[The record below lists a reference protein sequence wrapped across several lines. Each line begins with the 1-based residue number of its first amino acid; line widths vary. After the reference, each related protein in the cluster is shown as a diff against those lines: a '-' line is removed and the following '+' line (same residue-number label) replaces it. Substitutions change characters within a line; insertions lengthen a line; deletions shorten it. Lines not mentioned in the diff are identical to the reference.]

1 MKKLYFIGSIIAM
14 ALFLSA
20 CTKNEGVGGSSII
33 KGKIT
38 ETKYNASGNAT
49 ATYAASDFDVYIIYG
64 SGNTFYNDDIKTSYD
79 GSYQFKYL
87 EKGDYTIFVYED
99 CLTCPSGKK
108 EILVSTTI
116 ENNGDTK
123 DMGTIDVKKY

>member
-1 MKKLYFIGSIIAM
+1 MKKLYFIGSIIVLT
-14 ALFLSA
+14 LFFSA

-38 ETKYNASGNAT
+38 ETKYNSSGNAT

>member
-116 ENNGDTK
+116 ENTVNPNSFANS
-123 DMGTIDVKKY
+123 

>member
-1 MKKLYFIGSIIAM
+1 MKKLYFIGSIILM
-14 ALFLSA
+14 ALFFSG
-20 CTKNEGVGGSSII
+20 CTKNEGVGGSSTI

-38 ETKYNASGNAT
+38 ETKYNSSGVAT
-49 ATYAASDFDVYIIYG
+49 ATYPASDFDVYIIYG
-64 SGNTFYNDDIKTSYD
+64 SGNTFYNDDVKTSYD

-123 DMGTIDVKKY
+123 DLGTIDVKKY

>member
-1 MKKLYFIGSIIAM
+1 MKKFSFISVIALLLFIIN
-14 ALFLSA
+14 A

>member
-1 MKKLYFIGSIIAM
+1 MKKFSFISVITLLLFII
-14 ALFLSA
+14 SA

>member
-123 DMGTIDVKKY
+123 DLGTIDVKKY

>member
-1 MKKLYFIGSIIAM
+1 MKKFSFISAIALL
-14 ALFLSA
+14 LFTFSA

-38 ETKYNASGNAT
+38 ETKYNVSGNPT
-49 ATYAASDFDVYIIYG
+49 ATYSASDFDVYIIYG
-64 SGNTFYNDDIKTSYD
+64 SGNTFYNDDVKTSYD

>member
-1 MKKLYFIGSIIAM
+1 M
-14 ALFLSA
+14 ALFFSG

-38 ETKYNASGNAT
+38 ETKYNSSGVAT
-49 ATYAASDFDVYIIYG
+49 ATYPASDFDVYIIYG
-64 SGNTFYNDDIKTSYD
+64 SGNTFYNDDVKTSYD

-99 CLTCPSGKK
+99 CITCPSGKK

-123 DMGTIDVKKY
+123 DLGTIDVKKY